1 MQFGQKSRGR
11 RSLEQQASARALWL
25 IAPSL
30 VLVMIVVF
38 YPLVRGIVTSFR
50 FSSLT
55 RPDYS
60 PFIGLDNYREF
71 LGSPEFWPLLR
82 NSIVWTVGTVVL
94 QFALGLGIALLLN
107 EPIRCRGLLRGIIVI
122 PWVVPSVLVA
132 LMWKWLFHAQAG
144 LINSYLIKWGLI
156 NEYIPW
162 LGQSKT
168 ALGAVMVAAVWQG
181 TPFFVVTLLAGL
193 QSIPTELYE
202 AAAVDGASGWARFTR
217 VTMPMLKPTAT
228 ISTTLAFIW
237 RFNWIDLL
245 YNMTKG
251 GPGISSHTLATY
263 GYIMSFTY
271 GRLGYAA
278 AIATVMLLLILGFAV
293 VYLKQVV
300 KAQEDTI

>member
-1 MQFGQKSRGR
+1 MQLRQGVRRQ
-11 RSLEQQASARALWL
+11 RSLEQQASVRGLWL

-30 VLVMIVVF
+30 VLVMIIVF
-38 YPLVRGIVTSFR
+38 YPLVRGIVASFK

-71 LGSPEFWPLLR
+71 LGSAEFWPLLR
-82 NSIVWTVGTVVL
+82 NSIVWTVGTVAL
-94 QFALGLGIALLLN
+94 QFTLGLGIALLLN

-132 LMWKWLFHAQAG
+132 LMWKWMFHAQAG

-156 NEYIPW
+156 NEYVPW

-168 ALGAVMVAAVWQG
+168 ALASVMVAAVWQG

-193 QSIPTELYE
+193 QSIPVELYE
-202 AAAVDGASGWARFTR
+202 AAAVDGASGWSRFTR
-217 VTMPMLKPTAT
+217 ITMPMLKPTAT
-228 ISTTLAFIW
+228 VSTTLAFIW

-278 AIATVMLLLILGFAV
+278 AIGVVMLILIFGFAV
-293 VYLKQVV
+293 LYLKQVAG
-300 KAQEDTI
+300 AQEGTI